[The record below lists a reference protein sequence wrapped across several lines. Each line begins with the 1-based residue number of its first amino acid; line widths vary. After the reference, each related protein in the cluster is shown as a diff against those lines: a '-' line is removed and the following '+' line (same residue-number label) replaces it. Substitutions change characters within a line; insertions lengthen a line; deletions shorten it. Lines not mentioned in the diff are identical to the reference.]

1 MFAKLPIMQEDEV
14 NRDAGMEIAY
24 IRSHKSGPNIQCMW
38 WYKQGDC
45 RNGRKLLPGKPKT
58 RNRGYLFAMRELLKS
73 FRKRMENVYYDEQ
86 TPMLIVKTDASYVE
100 EGINTYRFSWRRAGW
115 TNKRQKKIANSIF
128 WRSVD
133 HELDLLNDMG
143 IEIKVERHSLPFK
156 FS

>member
-1 MFAKLPIMQEDEV
+1 MQEDGG
-14 NRDAGMEIAY
+14 NRDAGMEVAY
-24 IRSHKSGPNIQCMW
+24 IQSHKSGPNIQCTW

-73 FRKRMENVYYDEQ
+73 FRKRMEQVAYDDQ
-86 TPMLIVKTDASYVE
+86 TFVLIVKTDA
-100 EGINTYRFSWRRAGW
+100 TYIEDGVNVYRYRWRRSGW
-115 TNKRQKKIANSIF
+115 ANKRGKKIANSIF

-143 IEIKVERHSLPFK
+143 IEIKVERHPLPFRFK
-156 FS
+156 